1 MSHKKSERT
10 TREDLL
16 GQIGRLE
23 EKVRRLQEGGADSS
37 VKTDGL
43 AEGIAAALGKMV
55 PGLGAL
61 IRTASAM
68 PEFHERL
75 AAIDEEIKRK
85 FKDPSLRGAS
95 ATVAGNVARRRM
107 GIPPSVRRAGAGSSS
122 TGPSRGGRAGKGTPR
137 GAYRQPQ
144 PPKVHISP
152 ETPAQLPVDVF
163 DEGGRI
169 VILAEAPGLSA
180 ADIDVV
186 LEGTVLVLTVEA
198 AHRKGVQRIELPCEV
213 VGPPEMTLTNG
224 ILNVHMK
231 KAKAT

>member
-1 MSHKKSERT
+1 MSHKKAERT

-16 GQIGRLE
+16 EQIGRLE
-23 EKVRRLQEGGADSS
+23 AKVRRLQEGGADSS
-37 VKTDGL
+37 VKADGL

-61 IRTASAM
+61 IRTASGM

-75 AAIDEEIKRK
+75 AAIDEEIKRR
-85 FKDPSLRGAS
+85 FTGPSLRGAS
-95 ATVAGNVARRRM
+95 ATVAGNAAPRRM
-107 GIPPSVRRAGAGSSS
+107 GIPPSVRRAGTGSSPA
-122 TGPSRGGRAGKGTPR
+122 GASRGGRAGKGTPR

-169 VILAEAPGLSA
+169 VVLAEAPGLSA
-180 ADIDVV
+180 ADIGVV

-198 AHRKGVQRIELPCEV
+198 VHRKGVQRIELPCEV
-213 VGPPEMTLTNG
+213 VGPPEMTLANG
-224 ILNVHMK
+224 ILNVHVR